1 MSPGELLPQ
10 VYDDGR
16 KLAAAGMRHETAG
29 QPRVDVHVAGDMNA
43 PQPASVGTT
52 AARNAGPPVCG
63 GHIDR
68 GNRRPLRCRNTCGF
82 FPKCFAI

>member
-1 MSPGELLPQ
+1 MSPVEHLPQ
-10 VYDDGR
+10 AYDDLR
-16 KLAAAGMRHETAG
+16 KLAAAGMPHEAAG
-29 QPRVDVHVAGDMNA
+29 QPHVNVHFADESNS

-82 FPKCFAI
+82 FPNCFAI